1 MGVCLKLLSNQMGKQ
16 TMGTPAHAL
25 IHRSDNKL
33 YRIQTP
39 QAPVVQ
45 THGQWDY
52 MMDEYPQGANAV
64 VAVISY
70 TGFDMDDAMIIN
82 KSAYERGFGHG
93 TVYKTKV
100 FDLDEEE
107 KHVDKNGVKPIL
119 HFLNSKKHAASWS
132 SKKNKIMAGS
142 APGGE
147 DADDKFVPSLDVDG
161 LPLEGEI
168 VEPGEPLCCLVDEV
182 SGQHRVIKNKEIERA
197 YIDTVRILSVSG
209 QAGIDGKKGAVLRR
223 VSITFRIRRNPI
235 IGDKFSSRHGQKGT
249 LSVLW
254 PQHDMP
260 FSESG
265 MSPDILINPH
275 AFPSR
280 MTIGMLVESMAGKS
294 GALNGKFHDAT
305 PFQFHEENRAIDYL
319 GEQLKTAG
327 YHYYGSE
334 PLYSGVSGTVLHAD
348 IFIGVVYY
356 QRLRHM
362 VSDKSQV
369 RATGPVMAVTR
380 QPVKGRK
387 KHGGIRLGEM
397 ERDALLSHGV
407 SFCVHDRLMNCS
419 DVHVAH
425 ICGECGSLLNVHA
438 QGTEVNNALLGG
450 GREPAHVARKQ
461 YCNRCKKNGT
471 VRAVYLPY
479 IFRYL
484 ANELAGMGIVLNMK
498 LSS

>member
-1 MGVCLKLLSNQMGKQ
+1 
-16 TMGTPAHAL
+16 MGTPAHAL

-33 YRIQTP
+33 FRIQTP
-39 QAPVVQ
+39 QAPIVQ
-45 THGQWDY
+45 TSGQWEY

-82 KSAYERGFGHG
+82 KSAYERGFAHG
-93 TVYKTKV
+93 SVYKTKV

-107 KHVDKNGVKPIL
+107 KHVDKNGSKPIL
-119 HFLNSKKHAASWS
+119 HFSNLKKS
-132 SKKNKIMAGS
+132 SSNA
-142 APGGE
+142 E
-147 DADDKFVPSLDVDG
+147 DKFVPTLDIDG
-161 LPLEGEI
+161 LPMEGEI
-168 VEPGEPLCCLVDEV
+168 VEPGEPLCCLVDKI
-182 SGQHRVIKNKEIERA
+182 SGEHRVIKNKENERA

-209 QAGIDGKKGAVLRR
+209 QTGYEGKKSSGIRR
-223 VSITFRIRRNPI
+223 VSITIRIRRNPI

-294 GALNGKFHDAT
+294 GALNGRFHDAT

-319 GEQLKTAG
+319 GEQLRTAG

-397 ERDALLSHGV
+397 ERDALISHGV
-407 SFCVHDRLMNCS
+407 SFCLHDRLMKCS
-419 DVHVAH
+419 DIHVAH
-425 ICGECGSLLNVHA
+425 VCNDCGSLLNVHA
-438 QGTEVNNALLGG
+438 LANDVSSGIVLGH
-450 GREPAHVARKQ
+450 RDSRKQ
-461 YCNRCKKNGT
+461 FCSRCSESRSVK
-471 VRAVYLPY
+471 AVYLPY

-484 ANELAGMGIVLNMK
+484 ANELAGMGIVLNLK
-498 LSS
+498 LTP

>member
-1 MGVCLKLLSNQMGKQ
+1 
-16 TMGTPAHAL
+16 
-25 IHRSDNKL
+25 
-33 YRIQTP
+33 
-39 QAPVVQ
+39 
-45 THGQWDY
+45 
-52 MMDEYPQGANAV
+52 V

-82 KSAYERGFGHG
+82 KSAFERGFSHG
-93 TVYKTKV
+93 SVYKTKL

-107 KHVDKNGVKPIL
+107 KHVDKNGSKPVL
-119 HFLNSKKHAASWS
+119 HFLNSKRQAGLWS
-132 SKKNKIMAGS
+132 SKRSKGTPAD
-142 APGGE
+142 P
-147 DADDKFVPSLDVDG
+147 DADPEDDKFVPSLDIDG

-168 VEPGEPLCCLVDEV
+168 IDPGEPLCCMVDEI
-182 SGQHRVIKNKEIERA
+182 SGEHRVIKNKENERA
-197 YIDTVRILSVSG
+197 YVDTVRILAG
-209 QAGIDGKKGAVLRR
+209 QAGPEGKKDKGLRR
-223 VSITFRIRRNPI
+223 VSITIRIRRNPI

-305 PFQFHEENRAIDYL
+305 PFQFHEENRAIDYM
-319 GEQLKTAG
+319 GEQLRTAG

-348 IFIGVVYY
+348 IFMGVVYY

-425 ICGECGSLLNVHA
+425 VCSECGSLLNVHA
-438 QGTEVNNALLGG
+438 KAAGVNSAIVSMGG
-450 GREPAHVARKQ
+450 GTGGEQAGRASRKQ
-461 YCNRCKKNGT
+461 YCNRCNKSGS

-498 LSS
+498 LSN